1 MANPLKTQSHM
12 DTSNPRA
19 HDLVEATRRV
29 GGASRVKAWGKLYL
43 FGVVVLVALAAMA
56 CGQGTYPLDIF
67 YEMHYQQT
75 YKSGEPPRLLGVEG
89 AVPVDWVP
97 APKSTSFNTGKHLY
111 TVNCLQ
117 CHGAE
122 GKGDGPVLN
131 LMTSEYGYAPAVTA
145 DLTST
150 TVIDL
155 GAAGMK
161 PFMMS
166 GLTVMPAFG
175 QLLTS
180 DEIDMVTAYVMDC
193 LQPTSGQR
201 PAGC

>member
-1 MANPLKTQSHM
+1 MANLGTAGITPDSKPPKHALTGV
-12 DTSNPRA
+12 SNPRA
-19 HDLVEATRRV
+19 WR
-29 GGASRVKAWGKLYL
+29 KLHL
-43 FGVVVLVALAAMA
+43 FGAVVLVALSAMA

-89 AVPVDWVP
+89 AVPVDWMPV
-97 APKSTSFNTGKHLY
+97 PKSTSFNTGKHLY

-131 LMTSEYGYAPAVTA
+131 LMINEYGYQTTITP

-155 GAAGMK
+155 GADGMK

-175 QLLTS
+175 KLLTA
-180 DEIDMVTAYVMDC
+180 DEIDLVTRYVMDC
-193 LQPTSGQR
+193 LQGQD
-201 PAGC
+201 PSAGC

>member
-1 MANPLKTQSHM
+1 MANPQMTKLHM
-12 DTSNPRA
+12 HGITPESKPPERARQGLPNPRA
-19 HDLVEATRRV
+19 WR
-29 GGASRVKAWGKLYL
+29 KLHL
-43 FGVVVLVALAAMA
+43 FGAVVLVALAAMA

-75 YKSGEPPRLLGVEG
+75 YKSGEPPRLPGVEG

-111 TVNCLQ
+111 EVNCLQ

-122 GKGDGPVLN
+122 GRGDGPVLN
-131 LMTSEYGYAPAVTA
+131 LMINEYGYETAVTP

-155 GAAGMK
+155 GADGMK

-175 QLLTS
+175 KLMTT
-180 DEIDMVTAYVMDC
+180 DEIDLVTRYVMDC
-193 LQPTSGQR
+193 LQGQD
-201 PAGC
+201 PSAGC

>member
-1 MANPLKTQSHM
+1 MANPQITKLHM
-12 DTSNPRA
+12 DAMTPDSTSAVHNRNKASGRA
-19 HDLVEATRRV
+19 ARSMR
-29 GGASRVKAWGKLYL
+29 GKTWL
-43 FGVVVLVALAAMA
+43 FGAVVLVALAAMA

-89 AVPVDWVP
+89 AVPVDWIP

-122 GKGDGPVLN
+122 GRGDGPVLN
-131 LMTSEYGYAPAVTA
+131 LMINEYGYEPAVTA

-155 GAAGMK
+155 GADGMK

-175 QLLTS
+175 KLLTE
-180 DEIDMVTAYVMDC
+180 DEIDLVTRYMMDC
-193 LQPTSGQR
+193 LQGQD
-201 PAGC
+201 PSAGC

>member
-1 MANPLKTQSHM
+1 M
-12 DTSNPRA
+12 DTLNPPARDRA
-19 HDLVEATRRV
+19 AGRTNRPLRART
-29 GGASRVKAWGKLYL
+29 WL
-43 FGVVVLVALAAMA
+43 FGAVVLAALAAMA

-89 AVPVDWVP
+89 AVPVDWMP

-122 GKGDGPVLN
+122 GRGDGPVLN
-131 LMTSEYGYAPAVTA
+131 LMINEYGYETAVTP

-155 GAAGMK
+155 GADGMK

-166 GLTVMPAFG
+166 GLGGLTVMPAFG
-175 QLLTS
+175 KLLTEE
-180 DEIDMVTAYVMDC
+180 EIDLVTRYVMDC
-193 LQPTSGQR
+193 LQGQDPSAR
-201 PAGC
+201 C